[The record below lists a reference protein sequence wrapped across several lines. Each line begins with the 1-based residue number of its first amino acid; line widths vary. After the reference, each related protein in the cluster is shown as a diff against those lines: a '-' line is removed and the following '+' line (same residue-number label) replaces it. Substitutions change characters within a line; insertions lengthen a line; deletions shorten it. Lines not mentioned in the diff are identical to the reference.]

1 MITPVWWSSRASS
14 RAFCISTTV
23 NGRKAFLTWGR
34 FMVIFAIPCAF
45 SYLMSSNSPPD
56 SHCMLVMARIIWDLN
71 TQDRSSSSQELLS
84 NKVRWLQDDLLYS
97 LYMHP
102 QTYRSLTQAREFMRH
117 AYGRPVS
124 LPDVAAQANLSPY
137 HFLRVYKQAY
147 EETPHEFLTR
157 LRIERAKSLLARGSH
172 NVTEACFEVGFSSLG
187 SFSVLFAYR
196 VGLSPSEYRR
206 YARST
211 ISVPSTVRALFVPS
225 CFFTMLYGTQ
235 EERNIR
241 EAGRLE
247 PMVSSSQSSETGR

>member
-1 MITPVWWSSRASS
+1 MMTPVSRSSRASS

-23 NGRKAFLTWGR
+23 SGRKAFLTWGR

-137 HFLRVYKQAY
+137 HFLRIYKQAY
-147 EETPHEFLTR
+147 GETPHEFLTR
-157 LRIERAKSLLARGSH
+157 LRIERAKTLLAKGSH

-187 SFSVLFAYR
+187 SFSNLFAYR

-206 YARST
+206 HARST
-211 ISVPSTVRALFVPS
+211 ISVPSTVRTLFVPS

-235 EERNIR
+235 EERNNR

-247 PMVSSSQSSETGR
+247 TMVSSGQST